1 VRRKASSEVGSN
13 WGVRLSGQGDFRCR
27 DGTGLGYFAFFF
39 FLFLGCCSG
48 VEFSQTTSNH
58 AESPGVDSM
67 VWGIGSGNAKTD
79 QVGMMD

>member
-1 VRRKASSEVGSN
+1 M
-13 WGVRLSGQGDFRCR
+13 RLSGQGDFRCR

-58 AESPGVDSM
+58 AESPR
-67 VWGIGSGNAKTD
+67 SGLNGLGDRKRECKD
-79 QVGMMD
+79 GPGRNDGLRSEGGK